1 MSISRVLTVQR
12 FLGFAILVLFTS
24 AGFAQD
30 EEGFSGRA
38 GLGYLATSGNSDNR
52 SINVDFDLWWNYDPW
67 GHSLR
72 GGAIKSS
79 SSGTNTAEAN
89 DLAWQSKYNLNDAD
103 YLFGLLS
110 YNANEFG
117 TYDRQ
122 TRETVGYGRRFLNTE
137 KHILSAEIGVGARQS
152 DLRDGTSQ
160 DNTIGYL
167 GANYRWVISESS
179 EFTQSLGIES
189 GSDNTYIEATSRLS
203 AKVRENLALS
213 IGYTIKNNSDV
224 LPGTEKTDTFTT
236 ISLDYAF

>member
-1 MSISRVLTVQR
+1 MSISRVLISQR
-12 FLGFAILVLFTS
+12 FLGIAILVFFTS

-52 SINVDFDLWWNYDPW
+52 SINANFDLWWNYAPW

-72 GGAIKSS
+72 GDVIKSS
-79 SSGTNTAEAN
+79 SSGTTTAEASSF
-89 DLAWQSKYNLNDAD
+89 AWQSKYDLNDAD

-122 TRETVGYGRRFLNTE
+122 TRGTVGYGRRFLNTE
-137 KHILSAEIGVGARQS
+137 KHILSAEIGIGARQS

-160 DNTIGYL
+160 DSTIGYL
-167 GANYRWVISESS
+167 GANYRWAISESS

-189 GSDNTYIEATSRLS
+189 GSDNTHIEATSRLS